1 MELHITRF
9 GSKIAVKDGMFEISW
24 FDDQQML
31 QKESHSPLNVKSLWV
46 QDGTLI
52 SVAAHLLAMQHG
64 IDLIMLDLHGMPQ
77 AQCYG
82 FEPHNTPLI
91 QKAQVIVSVSNHAV
105 PFVRTWIS
113 AKMLNQAEFLE
124 KLKSRRDDQKQALL
138 DAKSKEVNKLRK
150 QVLLLEGKQVGDIAE
165 RLRGL
170 EGAASAAYFQTLSDV
185 LPPEYRFQG
194 RSRQPA
200 RDPFNAFLNY
210 GYTILTS
217 KVEQALLLAGV
228 SPYIGFLHR
237 DGHRLKSMVYDFVE
251 PFRIWVEK
259 VVFRLFSRK
268 MVAAIHTE
276 IRDGG
281 TYLNKEGRKLLV
293 ENLRE
298 YLDEKKEEMDGNL
311 VNRERFLRQTAAR
324 FAVRIGQI
332 GQMEN
337 GLEFPEA

>member
-9 GSKIAVKDGMFEISW
+9 GSKIAVKDGLFEISW

-31 QKESHSPLNVKSLWV
+31 QKESHSPLNVKSIWV

-52 SVAAHLLAMQHG
+52 SVTAHLLAMQHG
-64 IDLIMLDLHGMPQ
+64 INLVMMDLHGMPQ

-82 FEPHNTPLI
+82 FELHNTPMV
-91 QKAQVIVSVSNHAV
+91 QKAQVIVSVSNQAI
-105 PFVRTWIS
+105 PFVRSWVS
-113 AKMLNQAEFLE
+113 SKMQNQAEFLE
-124 KLKSRRDDQKQALL
+124 KLKSRRDAQKQALL
-138 DAKSKEVNKLRK
+138 DAKSKEIVKLRK
-150 QVLLLEGKQVGDIAE
+150 QVLLLDGKQMSEIAE

-185 LPPEYRFQG
+185 LPAEHRFDG

-200 RDPFNAFLNY
+200 RDPFNSFLNY
-210 GYTILTS
+210 GYTVLTS

-228 SPYIGFLHR
+228 SPYIGFFHR

-268 MVAAIHTE
+268 MVAANHTE
-276 IRDGG
+276 VRDGG
-281 TYLNKEGRKLLV
+281 TYLNKEGRKLLI

-298 YLDEKKEEMDGNL
+298 YLDEKKEEMDGDL
-311 VNRERFLRQTAAR
+311 VNRERFLRLNASR
-324 FAVRIGQI
+324 FAVRIGQLAK
-332 GQMEN
+332 
-337 GLEFPEA
+337 GLELPQA